1 MYHPLE
7 NERIGTNVLFNSVNL
22 TCENTYVALGVGS
35 QKNQPLI
42 KYLTKAGQ
50 SGGKSNYTLRTIQL
64 ETQCKADNNERSTK
78 QHLTKDSLSGEL
90 SCTVMCTD

>member
-1 MYHPLE
+1 M
-7 NERIGTNVLFNSVNL
+7 
-22 TCENTYVALGVGS
+22 ALGVGS

-42 KYLTKAGQ
+42 KYLTTKAGQ
-50 SGGKSNYTLRTIQL
+50 SGGKSHYTLRTIQL

-90 SCTVMCTD
+90 SWTVMCTD